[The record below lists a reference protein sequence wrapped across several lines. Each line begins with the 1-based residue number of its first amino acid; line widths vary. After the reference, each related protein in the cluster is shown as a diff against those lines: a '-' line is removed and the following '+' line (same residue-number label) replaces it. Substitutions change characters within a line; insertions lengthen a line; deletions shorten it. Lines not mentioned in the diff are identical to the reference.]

1 MSLRCLDMAQSQRD
15 MLRPSS
21 SRFPDAQGEQATE
34 PPSQY
39 KDPPN
44 TPIPRHV
51 ESVTPDAGQLEQ
63 LLARLSSRVHPFDPS
78 CPLRSTPK
86 ATPDEYDRLINAEIR
101 YLAKAW

>member
-1 MSLRCLDMAQSQRD
+1 MSLRSLDMAQSQSD
-15 MLRPSS
+15 ILRPSS
-21 SRFPDAQGEQATE
+21 SRFPDAQREQATE
-34 PPSQY
+34 PPCQY

-63 LLARLSSRVHPFDPS
+63 LLARLSSKVHPFDPS
-78 CPLRSTPK
+78 CSLRSTPK
-86 ATPDEYDRLINAEIR
+86 NTPDEYDRFIDVEIR